1 MAANYGTPRSPLRH
15 IATPPL
21 TSPGGTATSPHSAHR
36 HKEEVEELRSL
47 QKRNSELRR
56 ALTERKAYPWPS
68 SAAKLRETEYA
79 AAAAPRPPRS
89 APRPPSQ
96 SQYGATPRPPS
107 AAHVS
112 GRSQYGDAPVSRSH
126 YSPTAAQSS
135 GRRALFDEDGAEA
148 RRLVESAAATVSS
161 ERHAQ
166 QEARVAEAT
175 QRALQRLNE
184 LETQAAAAERRVR
197 GAEDREATLRRVVD
211 AAKADVERRSGDVPP
226 APSTSRGWLSTLLV
240 VLVAFAAGLAL
251 QAPLPTYVVTH

>member
-1 MAANYGTPRSPLRH
+1 MAANYATPRSPLRH
-15 IATPPL
+15 ITTPPL
-21 TSPGGTATSPHSAHR
+21 TSPNSAHR

-68 SAAKLRETEYA
+68 SEAKLRATEYA

-89 APRPPSQ
+89 PPRPPSQ
-96 SQYGATPRPPS
+96 SQYGTTLRPPS

-135 GRRALFDEDGAEA
+135 GRRALFDEDGADA
-148 RRLVESAAATVSS
+148 RQLVESAAATVSS

-166 QEARVAEAT
+166 HEARVAEAT

-184 LETQAAAAERRVR
+184 LENQAAAAERRVR

-211 AAKADVERRSGDVPP
+211 AAKADVERRSGDAPP
-226 APSTSRGWLSTLLV
+226 APASRGWLSTLLV

>member
-1 MAANYGTPRSPLRH
+1 MLRAVMLTQWPMPAGFSG
-15 IATPPL
+15 IQKAFCVVPPAMVMFS
-21 TSPGGTATSPHSAHR
+21 TIESRTG
-36 HKEEVEELRSL
+36 
-47 QKRNSELRR
+47 
-56 ALTERKAYPWPS
+56 
-68 SAAKLRETEYA
+68 
-79 AAAAPRPPRS
+79 APPNV
-89 APRPPSQ
+89 SQ
-96 SQYGATPRPPS
+96 LAFWLWSQYG
-107 AAHVS
+107 V
-112 GRSQYGDAPVSRSH
+112 APLSRSH